1 MRLYPKGA
9 PQAVI
14 DHPVWGHHEAIKGDG
29 EDAGGFELPDELS
42 DELHSFHYRGKR
54 IWETEDERSERRQ
67 REGLAHRRDPAALY
81 ETVSDM
87 ADLTRAL
94 AAVQLGQSSPVPA
107 DPQDEIAALKRRLA
121 ELEGGAPKGEPE
133 VKPETRAVVKVEP
146 DFKAEP
152 KGDAKPEHKP
162 SVKPRPGSAKDTPAA

>member
-14 DHPVWGHHEAIKGDG
+14 DHPVWGRYEVIAGDG
-29 EDAGGFELPDELS
+29 EDAGGFDLPDELS
-42 DELHSFHYRGKR
+42 DEMHSFCYRGKR
-54 IWETEDERSERRQ
+54 IWETEDERAERRQ

-87 ADLTRAL
+87 ADLTRQL
-94 AAVQLGQSSPVPA
+94 AQVQLGQAAPAPA

-121 ELEGGAPKGEPE
+121 ELEGGAAKSGPE
-133 VKPETRAVVKVEP
+133 VKPEADARA
-146 DFKAEP
+146 DP
-152 KGDAKPEHKP
+152 KDGAKLESKTPAKPR
-162 SVKPRPGSAKDTPAA
+162 SASASAKDTPAS

>member
-42 DELHSFHYRGKR
+42 DELHSFHYRGKP
-54 IWETEDERSERRQ
+54 IWETEDERAERRQ

-94 AAVQLGQSSPVPA
+94 AAVQLGQSGPAPA

-121 ELEGGAPKGEPE
+121 ELEGSPLKDEPA
-133 VKPETRAVVKVEP
+133 VKPEQEAKP
-146 DFKAEP
+146 DPKAEP
-152 KGDAKPEHKP
+152 KAPAKRGPA
-162 SVKPRPGSAKDTPAA
+162 SAKDTPAA